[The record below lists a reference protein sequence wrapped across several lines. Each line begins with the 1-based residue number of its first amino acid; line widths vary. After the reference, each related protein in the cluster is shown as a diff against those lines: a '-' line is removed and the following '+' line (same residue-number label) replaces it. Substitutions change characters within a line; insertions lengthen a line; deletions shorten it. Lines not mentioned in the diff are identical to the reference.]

1 LLLGVSFLLTVG
13 VIVALGWQAT
23 TSYQASKRFEDQYL
37 RAEHSAD
44 DIVYYEELLTQSARL
59 AAATGDEQW
68 SQRYADHAGSLDA
81 AIADVRELGVDGFF
95 DLSGLQQVDASHQR
109 LSDIEQVALAHV
121 AAGRASEAQ
130 DLLFGEVYASE
141 KQNYAAGLA
150 RLSDDLHH
158 SIEEGVVSEQAST
171 RFSLGLSIG
180 ALIVSV
186 VVWSVL
192 WRRLYKWHQRITRLE
207 LQRQFLADAAAE
219 ARVQV
224 LTQSSSDVAAVVD
237 SGTAVHYVSSSIGGV
252 LGYQASP
259 LLGTK
264 LESLVHADD
273 RCLLADVM
281 ALAVETDDAAATT
294 EVRMANA
301 SGDWRVMEIAVRDR
315 RDNRH
320 VGGLVINMRD
330 VTERV
335 EAQRGAQLALTAEQ
349 QQSVQFRHQADH
361 DALTGLL
368 NRAAFQ
374 RAVNHQMVAHGG
386 GACVVVVDLDGFKEI
401 NDTRGHLT
409 GDRVLGV
416 LSERLRSAV
425 RDSDV
430 VGRLGGDEF
439 GVLVHTPNTHIAHRL
454 AERMLLAISAPI
466 VEDSGVVALT
476 ASIGVAG
483 PDFDHERLNAEAAI
497 ADADMAMY
505 EAKRAGGNQY
515 AQFEGHFRETFV
527 ARVALKSELDIAI
540 TEDQF
545 ELYFQPVWDLRSGQP
560 LGAEALVR
568 WHHPT
573 RGLLPPAEFLPLA
586 ESTGQICGIDKL
598 VVNRV
603 CRQLREWASLDDPRF
618 HNLALG
624 LNLSAVDFSSTE
636 VADHVIAQISSAG
649 VKPSAVMVEVTESA
663 VMGNLEAAR
672 RELKKLDDFG
682 CRLALDDFGT
692 GYSSLAQLQ
701 RLRFDVLKIDRSF
714 IASGNTTNES
724 LTGAIVGIAQLL
736 DMLVVAEG
744 IETEEQLH
752 WVSNLGCHFGQGY
765 LLAQPMPA
773 AEFNELIEQLEVETP
788 VARTSA

>member
-1 LLLGVSFLLTVG
+1 
-13 VIVALGWQAT
+13 
-23 TSYQASKRFEDQYL
+23 
-37 RAEHSAD
+37 
-44 DIVYYEELLTQSARL
+44 
-59 AAATGDEQW
+59 
-68 SQRYADHAGSLDA
+68 
-81 AIADVRELGVDGFF
+81 
-95 DLSGLQQVDASHQR
+95 
-109 LSDIEQVALAHV
+109 
-121 AAGRASEAQ
+121 
-130 DLLFGEVYASE
+130 
-141 KQNYAAGLA
+141 
-150 RLSDDLHH
+150 
-158 SIEEGVVSEQAST
+158 
-171 RFSLGLSIG
+171 
-180 ALIVSV
+180 
-186 VVWSVL
+186 
-192 WRRLYKWHQRITRLE
+192 
-207 LQRQFLADAAAE
+207 
-219 ARVQV
+219 
-224 LTQSSSDVAAVVD
+224 
-237 SGTAVHYVSSSIGGV
+237 
-252 LGYQASP
+252 
-259 LLGTK
+259 
-264 LESLVHADD
+264 
-273 RCLLADVM
+273 M
-281 ALAVETDDAAATT
+281 
-294 EVRMANA
+294 
-301 SGDWRVMEIAVRDR
+301 
-315 RDNRH
+315 
-320 VGGLVINMRD
+320 
-330 VTERV
+330 
-335 EAQRGAQLALTAEQ
+335 
-349 QQSVQFRHQADH
+349 
-361 DALTGLL
+361 
-368 NRAAFQ
+368 
-374 RAVNHQMVAHGG
+374 
-386 GACVVVVDLDGFKEI
+386 
-401 NDTRGHLT
+401 
-409 GDRVLGV
+409 
-416 LSERLRSAV
+416 
-425 RDSDV
+425 
-430 VGRLGGDEF
+430 
-439 GVLVHTPNTHIAHRL
+439 
-454 AERMLLAISAPI
+454 
-466 VEDSGVVALT
+466 
-476 ASIGVAG
+476 
-483 PDFDHERLNAEAAI
+483 
-497 ADADMAMY
+497 
-505 EAKRAGGNQY
+505 
-515 AQFEGHFRETFV
+515 